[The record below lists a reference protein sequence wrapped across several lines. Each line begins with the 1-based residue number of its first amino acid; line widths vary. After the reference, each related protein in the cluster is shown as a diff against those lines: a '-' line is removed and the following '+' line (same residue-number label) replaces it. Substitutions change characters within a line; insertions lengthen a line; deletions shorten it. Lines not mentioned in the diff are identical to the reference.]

1 MREITKLFIPSFK
14 SLRYVFNETNK
25 TSISRER
32 FIDFLKTFGLL
43 LLVINSF
50 SFLDINYSG
59 GEYLII
65 NNSYISSNITII
77 TWFTVGLPIFIFS
90 MGFTNLIAWYSNVGR
105 DGSQWNYLVDRINSL
120 LGPVLVLIFSVSIVL
135 NVLLRTNLIP
145 NYLTT
150 TEDGVI
156 SLVEFTLWPLWL
168 VSIYMV
174 MVMFAPL
181 TIYLHKKY
189 PYLTLLVFGLAT
201 FFIDII
207 EVPINYSYIQV
218 FNYLFFWLTIH
229 QLGYFY
235 ADGKIQILNKR
246 IYFMLALLSY
256 GFLYY
261 QVIFNN
267 ILLNFAN
274 YRLNSIG
281 NEDPPSAYY
290 LVVSLAFIFFL
301 ISLQTY
307 IDKLLNNR
315 KVWLIFSHVHSNIYT
330 IYLWHLI
337 SLIVVLLFNLNPL
350 NVIFIHVLVTFVFGN
365 YERFQFNLSPNLVQR
380 VNPLQPWPTPIKARF
395 SLNNFSL
402 AWVSTFLILL
412 GIIHLTLGGIGQDGF
427 FNIREFYFLRSNT
440 FEGIGRILIGVL
452 LLNTTVRG
460 SEYKNK
466 LLLLAAFFMT
476 IAMFTRQLIDESIT
490 NFEYVFT
497 ISIVIYFLYLLIPK
511 SNYKLSS
518 KVK

>member
-1 MREITKLFIPSFK
+1 
-14 SLRYVFNETNK
+14 
-25 TSISRER
+25 
-32 FIDFLKTFGLL
+32 
-43 LLVINSF
+43 
-50 SFLDINYSG
+50 
-59 GEYLII
+59 
-65 NNSYISSNITII
+65 
-77 TWFTVGLPIFIFS
+77 

-135 NVLLRTNLIP
+135 NVLLRINLIP

-189 PYLTLLVFGLAT
+189 PYLTLLVFGLTT

-235 ADGKIQILNKR
+235 ADGKLQILKKR
-246 IYFMLALLSY
+246 IYFMFALLFY

-261 QVIFNN
+261 QVIINN

-315 KVWLIFSHVHSNIYT
+315 KVWLIFSHIHSNIYT

-460 SEYKNK
+460 LEYKNK

-476 IAMFTRQLIDESIT
+476 ISMFTRQLIDESIT

>member
-14 SLRYVFNETNK
+14 SLRHVFNETNK

-50 SFLDINYSG
+50 SFLDVNYSG

-65 NNSYISSNITII
+65 NNSYISSNMTII

-120 LGPVLVLIFSVSIVL
+120 LGPVLVLIFSVSIAL
-135 NVLLRTNLIP
+135 NVLLRTNVIP

-156 SLVEFTLWPLWL
+156 SLVELTLWPLWL

-189 PYLTLLVFGLAT
+189 PYLTLAVFGLAT

-207 EVPINYSYIQV
+207 EEPINYSYIQV

-235 ADGKIQILNKR
+235 ADGKIQILN
-246 IYFMLALLSY
+246 
-256 GFLYY
+256 
-261 QVIFNN
+261 
-267 ILLNFAN
+267 
-274 YRLNSIG
+274 
-281 NEDPPSAYY
+281 
-290 LVVSLAFIFFL
+290 
-301 ISLQTY
+301 
-307 IDKLLNNR
+307 
-315 KVWLIFSHVHSNIYT
+315 
-330 IYLWHLI
+330 
-337 SLIVVLLFNLNPL
+337 
-350 NVIFIHVLVTFVFGN
+350 
-365 YERFQFNLSPNLVQR
+365 
-380 VNPLQPWPTPIKARF
+380 
-395 SLNNFSL
+395 
-402 AWVSTFLILL
+402 
-412 GIIHLTLGGIGQDGF
+412 
-427 FNIREFYFLRSNT
+427 
-440 FEGIGRILIGVL
+440 
-452 LLNTTVRG
+452 
-460 SEYKNK
+460 
-466 LLLLAAFFMT
+466 
-476 IAMFTRQLIDESIT
+476 
-490 NFEYVFT
+490 
-497 ISIVIYFLYLLIPK
+497 
-511 SNYKLSS
+511 
-518 KVK
+518 

>member
-1 MREITKLFIPSFK
+1 MKEITKLFIPSFR
-14 SLRYVFNETNK
+14 SLRSVFNETVN

-50 SFLDINYSG
+50 SFLDLHFSG
-59 GEYLII
+59 GEYLIV
-65 NNSYISSNITII
+65 NNSYISSNMTVI

-120 LGPVLVLIFSVSIVL
+120 LGPVLVLIFVVSIGL
-135 NVLLRTNLIP
+135 NVLLRSNLIP

-189 PYLTLLVFGLAT
+189 PYLTLLVFALVT
-201 FFIDII
+201 IFIDIL

-235 ADGKIQILNKR
+235 ADGKIQMLDKR
-246 IYFMLALLSY
+246 FYFLSSIVFY

-261 QVIFNN
+261 QVFFNK

-274 YRLNSIG
+274 YRLNSIS

-290 LVVSLAFIFFL
+290 LIVSLAFIFLL
-301 ISLQTY
+301 ISLQNY
-307 IDKLLNNR
+307 VDKLMNNR
-315 KVWLIFSHVHSNIYT
+315 KVWLIFSHIHSNIYT

-337 SLIVVLLFNLNPL
+337 SLIFVLLFNLNIL
-350 NVIFIHVLVTFVFGN
+350 NVIFILLFVTFVFGN

-402 AWVSTFLILL
+402 AWVAAFLILL

-440 FEGIGRILIGVL
+440 FEGIGRILVGVL

-460 SEYKNK
+460 ISYKNK
-466 LLLLAAFFMT
+466 LLIIAIFFM
-476 IAMFTRQLIDESIT
+476 AMSMFSRQLIDESIT

-497 ISIVIYFLYLLIPK
+497 TSLIIYFLFLLIPK

>member
-1 MREITKLFIPSFK
+1 VKEITKLFMPSLK
-14 SLRYVFNETNK
+14 SLRSVFNETNN

-43 LLVINSF
+43 LLVFNSF
-50 SFLDINYSG
+50 SFLNINYSG

-65 NNSYISSNITII
+65 NNSFSSSNSTIV

-120 LGPVLVLIFSVSIVL
+120 LGPVLVLIFAVSISL
-135 NVLLRTNLIP
+135 NILLRSNLIP

-189 PYLTLLVFGLAT
+189 PYPTLVLLVLLT
-201 FFIDII
+201 IFIDIV
-207 EVPINYSYIQV
+207 EVPLNYSYIQV

-235 ADGKIQILNKR
+235 ADGKIQMFKKS
-246 IYFMLALLSY
+246 IYFLSSLVLY

-261 QVIFNN
+261 QVIFNEKV
-267 ILLNFAN
+267 INFAN
-274 YRLNSIG
+274 YRLNSIS

-290 LVVSLAFIFFL
+290 LIVSFAFLFLL
-301 ISLQTY
+301 ISLQKNFV
-307 IDKLLNNR
+307 KLLNNR
-315 KVWLIFSHVHSNIYT
+315 KVWLIFSHIHSNIYT

-337 SLIVVLLFNLNPL
+337 SLVIVLLFNLDTL
-350 NVIFIHVLVTFVFGN
+350 YSLLILLLITFAFGN
-365 YERFQFNLSPNLVQR
+365 YERSQFNLSPNFVKR

-395 SLNNFSL
+395 SLSNFSL
-402 AWVSTFLILL
+402 AWIAAFLVLL

-427 FNIREFYFLRSNT
+427 FSIREFYFLRSNT

-460 SEYKNK
+460 LAYKNK
-466 LLLLAAFFMT
+466 LIFTAIFFLLTSLL
-476 IAMFTRQLIDESIT
+476 TRQLIDESID
-490 NFEYVFT
+490 NFEYLFT
-497 ISIVIYFLYLLIPK
+497 GFLVIYFIFLLIPK

-518 KVK
+518 RVK